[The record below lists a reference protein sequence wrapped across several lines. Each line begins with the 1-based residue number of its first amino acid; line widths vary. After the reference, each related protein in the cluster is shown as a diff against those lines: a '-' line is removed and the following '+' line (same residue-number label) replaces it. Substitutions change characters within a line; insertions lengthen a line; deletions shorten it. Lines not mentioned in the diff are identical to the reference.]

1 MVIGGKW
8 LIRHLIVVVA
18 LFIVAFPL
26 GDKHHGLG
34 KHNAFLATL
43 GNVVFGAFL
52 VAFALLIVA
61 AVVAV
66 VQAVWRQTRTR
77 SHETA

>member
-8 LIRHLIVVVA
+8 LIRHLIVVVSV
-18 LFIVAFPL
+18 FIIAAPL

-34 KHNAFLATL
+34 KHNAFLAAL

-52 VAFALLIVA
+52 VALALLIVA

-66 VQAVWRQTRTR
+66 VQSALRRTRTR
-77 SHETA
+77 PRETV